1 MARPREH
8 PYIWA
13 TWLAKLLVGENSC
26 EWAGWF
32 RAHHQD
38 WAKPPSDFDQ
48 SRWMLDH
55 TELVSKERE
64 SHEKW
69 GYTVY
74 TENQNAFRLRG
85 YSATLAGKPDLIA
98 VNNHEAVIIDAKT
111 GKHSPSHTAQVKI
124 YQYAVPKALAQF
136 RETRFRGHV
145 VYADGKQVGVPESE
159 VDREFT
165 ERLGALIRRLA
176 AETPARRVPSVQEC
190 RFCDITKAD
199 CPDRIQGGT
208 VEEGSTEDF

>member
-1 MARPREH
+1 MARFREH

-13 TWLAKLLVGENSC
+13 TWLAKLLTGENSC

-48 SRWMLDH
+48 SKWMLDH
-55 TELVSKERE
+55 TALVNSERE

-85 YSATLAGKPDLIA
+85 RSATLAGKPDLIA
-98 VNNHEAVIIDAKT
+98 VKGHDAVIIDAKT
-111 GKHSPSHTAQVKI
+111 GKHSPAHAAQVKI
-124 YQYAVPKALAQF
+124 YQYAVPKALAQHRGTQF
-136 RETRFRGHV
+136 QGHV
-145 VYADGKQVGVPESE
+145 VYADGKQVGVPVSGA
-159 VDREFT
+159 DREFT

-176 AETPARRVPSVQEC
+176 ADTPARLGTRLAEC
-190 RFCDITKAD
+190 RFCDITGAD
-199 CPDRIQGGT
+199 CPDRIEGGT
-208 VEEGSTEDF
+208 VEEGSTADF